1 MDSSNY
7 KTMAK
12 VKITQVRSKIG
23 STKRQKKTLEAL
35 GLRRI
40 NYSVELENNP
50 QIQGMIK
57 KINHLVKIEEVK

>member
-1 MDSSNY
+1 
-7 KTMAK
+7 MAK